1 MNRNIKFKTV
11 RINKSE
17 GFVKNE
23 LVISEDYTANL
34 QHRQDQLPKTHGSS
48 KFIIPIYLGNFGSK
62 EVTTFL
68 YKLWELIQGL
78 FG

>member
-1 MNRNIKFKTV
+1 MKRNIKYKTV

-23 LVISEDYTANL
+23 LVISEDYTVNL
-34 QHRQDQLPKTHGSS
+34 QHDQDQLPKTHGSS
-48 KFIIPIYLGNFGSK
+48 KFIIPIYLGNFGSE

-68 YKLWELIQGL
+68 HKFWEQIQGL